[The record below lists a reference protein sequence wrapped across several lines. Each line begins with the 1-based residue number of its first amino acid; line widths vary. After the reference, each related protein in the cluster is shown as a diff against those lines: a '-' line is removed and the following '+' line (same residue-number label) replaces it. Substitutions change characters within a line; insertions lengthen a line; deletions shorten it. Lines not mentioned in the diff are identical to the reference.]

1 MGKELKVR
9 NIGNS
14 VGIIL
19 PKELGL
25 KNGDTIQANQE
36 GNLFILDTTQ
46 TSKEHDRKL
55 IEESFQDFEKGLT
68 VTEIEMV
75 KAFGKYGWSE

>member
-1 MGKELKVR
+1 MQSIKVR
-9 NIGNS
+9 KIGNS

-25 KNGDTIQANQE
+25 KTGILPSRK
-36 GNLFILDTTQ
+36 GRKPFILDTTQ
-46 TSKEHDRKL
+46 TAKEHDRKL

-68 VTEIEMV
+68 VSENEMRA
-75 KAFGKYGWSE
+75 AFGKYGWN

>member
-1 MGKELKVR
+1 MWPSLRIDRIAVSYTHLDVYKR
-9 NIGNS
+9 Q
-14 VGIIL
+14 
-19 PKELGL
+19 
-25 KNGDTIQANQE
+25 IQAKQE

-46 TSKEHDRKL
+46 IAKEHDRKL

-68 VTEIEMV
+68 VSEIEMV

>member
-1 MGKELKVR
+1 MQSIIVR
-9 NIGNS
+9 TIGNS

-25 KNGDTIQANQE
+25 KNGDTLQAEKE

-46 TSKEHDRKL
+46 TAKEHDRKL

-68 VTEIEMV
+68 VSESEMRA
-75 KAFGKYGWSE
+75 AFEKYGWN

>member
-1 MGKELKVR
+1 MEKKLKVR